1 MTYPHEYSRDPS
13 GYGAV
18 PPNPHWP
25 HDARVAISVVLNI
38 EAGAELNLADGDERN
53 NSIYEINELVES
65 VPDFCMSSHFDYGPR
80 AGFWRIM
87 RVLDRYGIPTTA
99 SCAGRS
105 IERAP
110 WLAQHVVERG
120 DEVSCHS
127 YRWERHSEMSL
138 EHERRIIGKAV
149 EAIERACGE
158 RPVGWHTRG
167 APSPNTRRLLVE
179 EFGFLYDSD
188 AYDDDL
194 PYLRKIA
201 GQDHVIVP
209 YAFDTNDMA
218 FMAGGKF
225 AVADD
230 FARCCIDAFDVLHA
244 EGETHPKMMSV
255 GLHPRLIGRPSR
267 IAGFERFLEHVQQR
281 GGAWF
286 ARRKDI
292 AMHWKERAI
301 PCCIEGCPPVIHG

>member
-1 MTYPHEYSRDPS
+1 
-13 GYGAV
+13 
-18 PPNPHWP
+18 
-25 HDARVAISVVLNI
+25 
-38 EAGAELNLADGDERN
+38 
-53 NSIYEINELVES
+53 
-65 VPDFCMSSHFDYGPR
+65 MSSHFDYGPR

-87 RVLDRYGIPTTA
+87 RVLDRYGIPSTA

-120 DEVSCHS
+120 DEVACHS

-194 PYLRKIA
+194 PYLRKIG

-209 YAFDTNDMA
+209 YAFDTNDMG

-225 AVADD
+225 ADRRRFCPMLHRRLRYPAHRGRNPSQDD
-230 FARCCIDAFDVLHA
+230 V
-244 EGETHPKMMSV
+244 
-255 GLHPRLIGRPSR
+255 GRPPSPADR
-267 IAGFERFLEHVQQR
+267 PPKPDRRARTLFRTRARAGRRMVCAAQRHCPALENEDDSMNKILLTGFEPYGNTPINPAEQVATRLDGQSVE
-281 GGAWF
+281 GAVVVSSNRTQYLF
-286 ARRKDI
+286 Q
-292 AMHWKERAI
+292 
-301 PCCIEGCPPVIHG
+301 VY